1 MKKWIFLVSAFLL
14 TSTAYSKG
22 KLQDSDF
29 KSLSELTTA
38 GGTSSQLLNDTKIYI
53 TASGINSQ
61 LSSAITNGLIGGGG
75 GGSSGVNLIVNPGFE
90 TGIVQGYSSSGGTF
104 AAISSGSNLL
114 IGKGSATFQATAT
127 GQYMS
132 SAAYAVPN
140 GLKGTNCAVGA
151 LYSGGDANLVLQAY
165 DGTNVLASTPLT
177 PSTVPRPAYATFVC
191 PSSGN
196 IQERVVSSGSSALV
210 ALDQF
215 FLGQNT
221 ISQVSQATLYGT
233 ISITGG
239 CSSNFGTTST
249 SFASLN
255 NGVTGCAYAS
265 TGNASAPSSSIPA
278 ITFASLPPG
287 HYLVDVTGNY
297 FQTTSGKAA
306 TYTITDGTNYSVEQG
321 SIYISSGGEINAGTV
336 GTFSFNYLTAQSNV
350 TFQIQGFT
358 DSGGGANLGANGL
371 TIKVYRYPTQ
381 SELAVRPETINWL
394 VDAFEYNVNIPLP
407 SGTFSGGPTSIQD
420 ASNAISI
427 SPNGAN
433 TLAVQQPCTGFA
445 SNGLDCSTTGSSA
458 AEAGVVF
465 NLPSAGSVDVC
476 VSGNVVVAGTGISNI
491 DGFSILETPNTSLTI
506 LQSSQIG
513 ASVQSIGTVAGNS
526 VPFSGCGTLKFAS
539 SGQKTIKLGYTYST
553 SGSYSQHLLLMDQ
566 SGGRNLHWTIK
577 PITQNV
583 PAPILVGSVIS
594 PSAGVQ
600 NIVTA
605 EFDGGSGA
613 VCSGSTCTVNF
624 QNGNAIS
631 SVTRSGTGG
640 YVINF
645 VSGTF
650 TSPPLCTCNST
661 GGGGAAGL
669 QFCFAPGAGFGGSNS
684 SVGMLI
690 GDKTGT
696 AADGFVNIQC
706 IGNK

>member
-233 ISITGG
+233 IAIGG
-239 CSSNFGTTST
+239 ACAGNWTTSST
-249 SFASLN
+249 TYASMGTN
-255 NGVTGCAYAS
+255 TGCTYVT
-265 TGNASAPSSSIPA
+265 TGNASVPSTQIQGVK
-278 ITFASLPPG
+278 FASLPPG
-287 HYLVDVTGNY
+287 EYIFEFNGVFFTGGGGQIAQY
-297 FQTTSGKAA
+297 RLS
-306 TYTITDGTNYSVEQG
+306 DGTNVSPETPATDSASTIAVPTLGLFHMSYS
-321 SIYISSGGEINAGTV
+321 
-336 GTFSFNYLTAQSNV
+336 TAQSNV
-350 TFQIQGFT
+350 TFELQGQASV
-358 DSGGGANLGANGL
+358 SGTALANANGEI
-371 TIKVYRYPTQ
+371 IKVWRYPTQ

-394 VDAFEYNVNIPLP
+394 VDV
-407 SGTFSGGPTSIQD
+407 SQVS
-420 ASNAISI
+420 ASNADTSLGTSTVSSLSELSNSDLVTTPIGRSMNIQVPCSGGNASTGTTCIS
-427 SPNGAN
+427 GAPD
-433 TLAVQQPCTGFA
+433 L
-445 SNGLDCSTTGSSA
+445 
-458 AEAGVVF
+458 GVVF
-465 NLPSAGSVDVC
+465 NLPATQDVQAC
-476 VSGNVVVAGTGISNI
+476 VQFTHNVNVGTSTSLYSNFLI
-491 DGFSILETPNTSLTI
+491 VETPNTSLTP
-506 LQSSQIG
+506 LQQSSVESS
-513 ASVQSIGTVAGNS
+513 AFGTSSTGINYISQTPHTLCNVLHFTSAGQKT
-526 VPFSGCGTLKFAS
+526 VRLLYAQTVSGSNTTSNVILTDGS
-539 SGQKTIKLGYTYST
+539 SGQV
-553 SGSYSQHLLLMDQ
+553 
-566 SGGRNLHWTIK
+566 RWTLK

-613 VCSGSTCTVNF
+613 VCSGSTCAVNY
-624 QNGNAIS
+624 QNGNSIS
-631 SVTRSGTGG
+631 SVTRSGPGS
-640 YVINF
+640 YVISF
-645 VSGTF
+645 FAGTF
-650 TSPPLCTCNST
+650 SAPPLCICNST

-669 QFCFAPGAGFGGSNS
+669 QSCIIPSAGYGGSNS
-684 SVGMLI
+684 SAGTI
-690 GDKTGT
+690 IADKTGT
-696 AADGFVNIQC
+696 AADGIVNIQC